1 MKAALFIIILFP
13 FISKGQMV
21 NTVAPLQVTGTQ
33 LSNSKGESVSL
44 YGMSFGWSC
53 FHPRFYTKGAV
64 QWLKDDW
71 KVNVVRAAMGVEHE
85 DGYLRNPNGNIQRVE
100 TVVDAAIEEGLYV
113 IIDWHSHNIFT
124 RDAKLFFDSM
134 SRKYGQYPNVI
145 YEIFNEPTRDQT
157 WKEVKAYSI
166 ELINAIRK
174 NDPDNIILVGN
185 TEWDQR
191 IDLVQQD
198 PIKDVSNI
206 MYTVHFY
213 AGTHKQ
219 WLRDRTDE
227 AIRNGIPVFISES
240 AGMEAS
246 GDGKIDD
253 VEWKKYIDW
262 IVKNKLSWISWSVSD
277 KEETCSVLLKS
288 AASTGHWKTSDLRES
303 GIKTRQYLRQL
314 ASRGTH
320 F

>member
-1 MKAALFIIILFP
+1 
-13 FISKGQMV
+13 
-21 NTVAPLQVTGTQ
+21 
-33 LSNSKGESVSL
+33 
-44 YGMSFGWSC
+44 
-53 FHPRFYTKGAV
+53 
-64 QWLKDDW
+64 
-71 KVNVVRAAMGVEHE
+71 
-85 DGYLRNPNGNIQRVE
+85 
-100 TVVDAAIEEGLYV
+100 
-113 IIDWHSHNIFT
+113 
-124 RDAKLFFDSM
+124 
-134 SRKYGQYPNVI
+134 
-145 YEIFNEPTRDQT
+145 
-157 WKEVKAYSI
+157 
-166 ELINAIRK
+166 
-174 NDPDNIILVGN
+174 
-185 TEWDQR
+185 
-191 IDLVQQD
+191 
-198 PIKDVSNI
+198 

-253 VEWKKYIDW
+253 VEWQKYIDW

-277 KEETCSVLLKS
+277 KEETCSVLLKC